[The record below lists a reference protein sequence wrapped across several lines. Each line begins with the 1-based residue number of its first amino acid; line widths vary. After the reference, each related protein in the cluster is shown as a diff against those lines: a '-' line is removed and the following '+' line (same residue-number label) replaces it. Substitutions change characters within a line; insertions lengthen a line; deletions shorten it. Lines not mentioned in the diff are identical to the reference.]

1 MLGLEAHRTTKRG
14 ERMIVQREDP
24 EQFKDEFG
32 IRCRRLNL
40 EELQIKAPFG
50 SMWCLIGPGVS
61 SNPDTHDEA
70 EMVAIVEGM
79 GSVRLDGESVEV
91 AAGDVVHLPPNS
103 EHVLTN
109 TSDTRPLRVLS
120 MYW

>member
-61 SNPDTHDEA
+61 
-70 EMVAIVEGM
+70 AIVEGM